1 MNVDADM
8 RITLAAVGKAKDGVT
23 KDLYDH
29 YSARLRWRV
38 TLKEV
43 EERRPLKPDQLKAH
57 EGELLLAALP
67 RDAKVIALDEHG
79 KDLDSRSFAQLLGRW
94 QDEGVRDL
102 AFMIGGA
109 GGLSKAARQAADVLL
124 CLGRMTWPH
133 MLVRGMLAE
142 QLFRA
147 ESILAGH
154 PYHRD

>member
-1 MNVDADM
+1 M
-8 RITLAAVGKAKDGVT
+8 RITLLAVGRNKTGAT
-23 KDLYDH
+23 KELYEL
-29 YSARLRWRV
+29 YAGRLRWRV

-43 EERRPLKPDQLKAH
+43 EERRPLPPEALKEQ

-67 RDAKVIALDEHG
+67 RGAKVIALDEIG
-79 KDLDSRSFAQLLGRW
+79 KTMTSRDFATLLGRW
-94 QDEGVRDL
+94 QDDGAQDL

-109 GGLSKAARQAADVLL
+109 DGLSEAARDAADVILS
-124 CLGRMTWPH
+124 LGRMTWPH
-133 MLVRGMLAE
+133 MLVRGLLAE